1 MLAVPGWLGRRSV
14 PAGVH
19 ACLAFAC
26 LSLAGMSLVCA
37 IPRQVFPMLPLLGLW
52 CAVVL
57 DRTVRFR
64 PGNEKAA

>member
-1 MLAVPGWLGRRSV
+1 
-14 PAGVH
+14 
-19 ACLAFAC
+19 
-26 LSLAGMSLVCA
+26 LAGMSLVCA